1 MNIRRHIETD
11 RDFYRAILAIAIP
24 VMLQSAIMRGMGLV
38 NSIMLGNLGETY
50 MAAYHLGNQLY
61 NLFGSI
67 SFGLVAGCCVM
78 VSQYWGSRDLAAIR
92 RIMAY
97 TLKLLCAVTVLFMA
111 VGLFI
116 PEQFMRLYS
125 GEADVIAA
133 GVPYVRVV
141 CFCFAFYGFSN
152 LYLLSIRS
160 IENARLYLI
169 VDGISYAINI
179 FINYL
184 LIYGR
189 FGLPK
194 LGIIGVA
201 IGTII
206 AKVIE
211 AAVCVVHMLKYEKT
225 IRFRPGDLRERADR
239 ELRRTFFRFAIPV
252 AMHEIIWGIGN
263 SMYSSI
269 LGHVGADAISAHS
282 VVESFSSICIMFTS
296 GLVSAAGVLI
306 GKSIGA
312 GEGDRVF
319 RKAQSIML
327 IALGSGIFSGLLHI
341 ITRPMLISF
350 YPNLGT
356 ETTGLIRNFMTICA
370 LLCPFQALELTS
382 SLGTLRGG
390 GDAAF
395 VVAEDTFVMW
405 CICIPLA
412 SLATYRWGLSPSWVY
427 FLLKMDLVFKS
438 TICVIR
444 ILRRKWVKKITE

>member
-1 MNIRRHIETD
+1 
-11 RDFYRAILAIAIP
+11 
-24 VMLQSAIMRGMGLV
+24 
-38 NSIMLGNLGETY
+38 
-50 MAAYHLGNQLY
+50 
-61 NLFGSI
+61 
-67 SFGLVAGCCVM
+67 
-78 VSQYWGSRDLAAIR
+78 
-92 RIMAY
+92 
-97 TLKLLCAVTVLFMA
+97 
-111 VGLFI
+111 
-116 PEQFMRLYS
+116 MRLYS
-125 GEADVIAA
+125 SETSVIAA
-133 GVPYVRVV
+133 GVPYVRLVCV
-141 CFCFAFYGFSN
+141 CFIFYGLSN

-179 FINYL
+179 LINYL

-189 FGLPK
+189 FGFPK

-206 AKVIE
+206 SKVIE
-211 AAVCVVHMLKYEKT
+211 AVICIVHMLKYEKT
-225 IRFRPGDLRERADR
+225 IKFRPKDLLSRADR
-239 ELRRTFFRFAIPV
+239 DLRKTFFKFAIPV
-252 AMHEIIWGIGN
+252 AMHEIIWGLGN

-319 RKAQSIML
+319 KKAQSIML
-327 IALGSGIFSGLLHI
+327 IALGSGLFSGVLHI
-341 ITRPMLISF
+341 LTQPLLISF
-350 YPNLGT
+350 YPNLEAGT
-356 ETTGLIRNFMTICA
+356 IGLIRSFMTICA
-370 LLCPFQALELTS
+370 ILCPFQALELTS

-395 VVAEDTFVMW
+395 VVAEDSLVMW
-405 CICIPLA
+405 AICIPLA

-427 FLLKMDLVFKS
+427 FLLKMDLIFKS

-444 ILRRKWVKKITE
+444 ILRRRWVKKITE

>member
-1 MNIRRHIETD
+1 MNIRKHIETD
-11 RDFYRAILAIAIP
+11 RSFYKALIAIAIP

-67 SFGLVAGCCVM
+67 SFGLVSGCCVM
-78 VSQYWGSRDLAAIR
+78 VSQYWGSRDIPSIR

-97 TLKLLCAVTVLFMA
+97 TFKLMCLVTVLFMT
-111 VGLFI
+111 VGLVI

-125 GEADVIAA
+125 SETSVIAA
-133 GVPYVRVV
+133 GVPYVRLVCV
-141 CFCFAFYGFSN
+141 CFIFYGLSN

-189 FGLPK
+189 FGFPK

-206 AKVIE
+206 SKVIE
-211 AAVCVVHMLKYEKT
+211 AVICIVHMLKYEKT
-225 IRFRPGDLRERADR
+225 IKFRPKDLLSRADR
-239 ELRRTFFRFAIPV
+239 DLRKTFFKFAIPV
-252 AMHEIIWGIGN
+252 AMHEIIWGLGN

-319 RKAQSIML
+319 KKAQSIML
-327 IALGSGIFSGLLHI
+327 IALGSGLFSGVLHI
-341 ITRPMLISF
+341 LTQPLLISF
-350 YPNLGT
+350 YPNLEAGT
-356 ETTGLIRNFMTICA
+356 IGLIRSFMTICA
-370 LLCPFQALELTS
+370 ILCPFQALELTS

-395 VVAEDTFVMW
+395 VVAEDSLVMW
-405 CICIPLA
+405 AICIPLA

-427 FLLKMDLVFKS
+427 FLLKMDLIFKS

-444 ILRRKWVKKITE
+444 ILRRRWVKKITE